1 MPDKQRSIILMEG
14 RMGLA
19 DSTPEPE
26 KPSPPLRSFSQTPM
40 GCPLKK
46 VRYE

>member
-1 MPDKQRSIILMEG
+1 MPDKQTSIILMEG

-19 DSTPEPE
+19 DSRLSRRR
-26 KPSPPLRSFSQTPM
+26 SPPLRSFSQTPM